1 MAKKKTI
8 VVDGANLAY
17 EETTGDGK
25 PKVSNLVAA
34 RQALQERGYTPIIIV
49 DAALRHEIDDPD
61 QLEALF
67 DAQAVRQAPAG
78 TDADFFVLKTADN
91 EGARV
96 VSNDRYD
103 PYQQKFP
110 WIRDR
115 RVPFMIVRG
124 EVEFYKDVLSD
135 GAGESG
141 DGGDSGGHHDG
152 GHGNGRHP

>member
-1 MAKKKTI
+1 MAKKTTI

-17 EETTGDGK
+17 EEMTGDGK

-34 RQALQERGYTPIIIV
+34 RQALEQRGYAPIIIV
-49 DAALRHEIDDPD
+49 DAALRHAIDDPD

-67 DAQAVRQAPAG
+67 DAQVVRQAPAG
-78 TDADFFVLKTADN
+78 TDADFFVLETADN

-96 VSNDRYD
+96 VSNDQFD
-103 PYQQKFP
+103 PYQDKFP

-124 EVEFYKDVLSD
+124 AVEFYKDVLSD
-135 GAGESG
+135 GSG
-141 DGGDSGGHHDG
+141 DGAGDGAGRHHDG
-152 GHGNGRHP
+152 KQDKGQHS